1 MVMGLIGRKVGMTR
15 IVADDGRVLPV
26 TVIHVAPNT
35 VSQIKDIATDGYC
48 ALQIATGAIRP
59 QKLTSAMAGHFRKSG
74 IAPGRLL
81 REFRLDNVADYA
93 AGADIGLDIF
103 TAGQKVDVTGTS
115 KGKGFAGAIKRHNFR
130 SNRASHGN
138 SRAHNAPG
146 SIGCRQT
153 PGRVFK
159 GKKMAGHLGDEQI
172 TTLNLELVR
181 IDEGRRLLM
190 VKGAVPGA
198 RDGEVLVRPAV
209 RG

>member
-15 IVADDGRVLPV
+15 IISDDGRVLPV
-26 TVIHVAPNT
+26 TVIHVAPNKVT
-35 VSQIKDIATDGYC
+35 QIKDIATDGYC
-48 ALQIATGAIRP
+48 AVQVACGERRP
-59 QKLTSAMAGHFRKSG
+59 QRVTSALAGHFRKSG
-74 IAPGRLL
+74 VVPGRLL
-81 REFRLDNVADYA
+81 REFRVDDT
-93 AGADIGLDIF
+93 GAYSSGSEIGLDVF

-159 GKKMAGHLGDEQI
+159 GKKMAGHLGDEQV
-172 TTLNLELVR
+172 TMLNLELVR
-181 IDEGRRLLM
+181 IDEARHLLM
-190 VKGAVPGA
+190 IKGAVPGA
-198 RDGEVLVRPAV
+198 RDGDVIVRHAV

>member
-15 IVADDGRVLPV
+15 IVSEDGRVVPV

-35 VSQIKDIATDGYC
+35 VSQVKDIATDGYC
-48 ALQIATGAIRP
+48 AVQLATGERRP
-59 QKLTSAMAGHFRKSG
+59 QRVSSALAGHFRKCG
-74 IAPGRLL
+74 VAPGRLL
-81 REFRLDNVADYA
+81 REFRVADSAPYVC
-93 AGADIGLDIF
+93 GTEIGLDLF
-103 TAGQKVDVTGTS
+103 TEGQRVDVSGVS

-138 SRAHNAPG
+138 SRAHRAPG

-159 GKKMAGHLGDEQI
+159 GKKMAGHLGAERV
-172 TTLNLELVR
+172 TSLSLELVR
-181 IDEGRRLLM
+181 IDAERQLLM

-198 RDGEVLVRPAV
+198 RDADVVIRPAV

>member
-15 IVADDGRVLPV
+15 IATEDGRVLPV

-35 VSQIKDIATDGYC
+35 VAQVKDIATDGYK
-48 ALQIATGAIRP
+48 AVQVATGERRP
-59 QKLTSAMAGHFRKSG
+59 QRVTAALAGHFRKSG
-74 IAPGRLL
+74 VAPGRVL
-81 REFRLDNVADYA
+81 REFRMADDAVYA
-93 AGADIGLDIF
+93 CGADIGLDIF
-103 TAGQKVDVTGTS
+103 AEGQRVDVSGVS

-138 SRAHNAPG
+138 SRAHRAPG

-159 GKKMAGHLGDEQI
+159 GKKMAGHLGAEQV

-181 IDEGRRLLM
+181 IDLNRRLLM
-190 VKGAVPGA
+190 IKGAVPGA
-198 RDGEVLVRPAV
+198 RDGDVIVRPAV

>member
-15 IVADDGRVLPV
+15 ILAEDGRVLPV
-26 TVIHVAPNT
+26 TVIHVAPNRVT
-35 VSQIKDIATDGYC
+35 QIKDIATDGYSAVQVAC
-48 ALQIATGAIRP
+48 GARRP
-59 QKLTSAMAGHFRKSG
+59 QRVTSALAGHFRKSG
-74 IAPGRLL
+74 VVPGRVLK
-81 REFRLDNVADYA
+81 EFRVEDTGVYA
-93 AGADIGLDIF
+93 QGAEIGLDLF

-138 SRAHNAPG
+138 SRSHNAPG

-159 GKKMAGHLGDEQI
+159 GKKMAGHLGDEQV

-181 IDEGRRLLM
+181 IDEARQLLM
-190 VKGAVPGA
+190 IKGAVPGA
-198 RDGEVLVRPAV
+198 RDADVIVRPAV

>member
-35 VSQIKDIATDGYC
+35 VAQVKDIATDGYC
-48 ALQIATGAIRP
+48 AVQVATGTRRP
-59 QKLTSAMAGHFRKSG
+59 QRVTSAVAGHFRKSG

-81 REFRLDNVADYA
+81 REFRVADTANYTC
-93 AGADIGLDIF
+93 GMDIDLDIF
-103 TAGQKVDVTGTS
+103 AEGQRVDVSGVS

-138 SRAHNAPG
+138 SLSHRAPG

-159 GKKMAGHLGDEQI
+159 GKKMAGHLGAEQV

-181 IDEGRRLLM
+181 IDANRRLLM
-190 VKGAVPGA
+190 IKGAVPGA
-198 RDGEVLVRPAV
+198 RDGDVMIRPAV